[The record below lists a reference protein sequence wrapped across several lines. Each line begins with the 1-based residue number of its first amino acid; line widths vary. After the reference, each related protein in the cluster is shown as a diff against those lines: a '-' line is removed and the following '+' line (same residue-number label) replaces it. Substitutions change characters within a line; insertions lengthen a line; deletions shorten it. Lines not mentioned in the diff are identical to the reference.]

1 MSTISPKRRKIGG
14 RILVC
19 LRCCKCDL
27 NAPLLQESMNRKLC
41 EYHAID
47 GNWFGF
53 IVSLILPI
61 SFRITMCVCVCLGWC
76 ACMAYVEYLMC
87 MLCTAV
93 SLRRAIHLRS

>member
-1 MSTISPKRRKIGG
+1 MFAYSVYLYAIREKQRDHLTMSTISPKRRKIGG

-27 NAPLLQESMNRKLC
+27 NASLLQESMNRKLC

-61 SFRITMCVCVCLGWC
+61 SFRITMCVCVCVWAGVRVWH
-76 ACMAYVEYLMC
+76 M
-87 MLCTAV
+87 
-93 SLRRAIHLRS
+93 